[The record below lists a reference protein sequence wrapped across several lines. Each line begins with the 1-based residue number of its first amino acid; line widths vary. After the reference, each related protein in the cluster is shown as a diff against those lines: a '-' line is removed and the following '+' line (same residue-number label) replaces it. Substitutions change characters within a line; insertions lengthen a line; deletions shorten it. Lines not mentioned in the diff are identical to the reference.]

1 MREAFKEKEDQFC
14 YFKIPI
20 VKINYFEEKT
30 WLFQYDI
37 GTIIFNFKSYETAS
51 KSLVWHNFL
60 AGDGGWLIDLDGV
73 QEADNIGYCS
83 WKVLMTAAQRRKP
96 KKQKVPDDV
105 LVCKVGI
112 GAGYN
117 VLHSKHLFSKLE

>member
-1 MREAFKEKEDQFC
+1 MIYILLVYSTSNLMKQPQKVWF
-14 YFKIPI
+14 
-20 VKINYFEEKT
+20 
-30 WLFQYDI
+30 
-37 GTIIFNFKSYETAS
+37 GIIFWREM
-51 KSLVWHNFL
+51 VV
-60 AGDGGWLIDLDGV
+60 DWLIDLDGV